1 MIILVGAACFLIG
14 LTAGTLMTVALYS
27 IREEEDDEEE

>member
-1 MIILVGAACFLIG
+1 MIILVGATCFLIG

-27 IREEEDDEEE
+27 IREEEEDEEK